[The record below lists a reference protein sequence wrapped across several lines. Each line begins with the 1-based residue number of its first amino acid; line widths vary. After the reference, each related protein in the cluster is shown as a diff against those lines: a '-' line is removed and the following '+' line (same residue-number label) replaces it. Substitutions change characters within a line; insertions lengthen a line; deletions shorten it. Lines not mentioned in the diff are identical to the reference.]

1 MVAADVT
8 DVPSGD
14 GHALLAR
21 AISARVMP
29 PVHPAL
35 GLVSHRA
42 YTTALREALAAAAP
56 ADRASPRTV
65 VVTGAPDDPGYVEDS
80 YLATQLGYD
89 LAERADV
96 AVRDGQVWLRSL
108 DGLER
113 VDVLLRRVPETAFD
127 PVEDARLHRL
137 GRGRR
142 RRGSPV
148 TGRSRSSTRT
158 ARARR
163 PAWR

>member
-1 MVAADVT
+1 MT

-21 AISARVMP
+21 AVSARVLP

-35 GLVSHRA
+35 GLVGHRA
-42 YTTALREALAAAAP
+42 YTSALRATLAAAAP
-56 ADRASPRTV
+56 SERPSPRTV

-96 AVRDGQVWLRSL
+96 AVRDGRVWLRSL
-108 DGLER
+108 DGLEP

-127 PVEDARLHRL
+127 PVEDAQYTGAGVAGAVGVDRDGHVAIVNPF
-137 GRGRR
+137 
-142 RRGSPV
+142 GSGV
-148 TGRSRSSTRT
+148 AAG
-158 ARARR
+158 
-163 PAWR
+163 